1 MGKFKNI
8 LLFISLIYIG
18 NIQAQESTYTSGGN
32 ATGSGGTIEYSVGQL
47 VFSENS
53 DGTYTVSQGIQQ
65 AYEIS
70 NSLSLENYKSINLQ
84 VSAFPNPT
92 TDYLTLSFNQS
103 SHVKLVYQLFGA
115 DGKVLETKRNLEM
128 NETINMEG
136 LNSAIYYLNILE
148 DNLIIKTFKIIK
160 N

>member
-1 MGKFKNI
+1 MGKFKNT
-8 LLFISLIYIG
+8 LLLISFLYIG
-18 NIQAQESTYTSGGN
+18 TAQAQESTYTSGGN
-32 ATGSGGTIEYSVGQL
+32 ATGSGGTIEYSLGQL
-47 VFSENS
+47 VFNENS

-92 TDYLTLSFNQS
+92 TDYLMLSFNQS
-103 SHVKLVYQLFGA
+103 NNVKLDYQLFGA
-115 DGKVLETKRNLEM
+115 DGKILETKKNLDI
-128 NETINMEG
+128 NETINMER

-148 DNLIIKTFKIIK
+148 DNMVIKTFKIIK